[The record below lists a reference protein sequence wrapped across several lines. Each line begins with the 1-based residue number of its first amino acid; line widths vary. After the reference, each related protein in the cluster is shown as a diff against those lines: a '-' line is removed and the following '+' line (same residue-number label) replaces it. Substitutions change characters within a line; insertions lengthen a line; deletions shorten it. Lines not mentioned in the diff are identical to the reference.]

1 MSELQIGLLAIGALV
16 IGGVFAYNRIQER
29 RARDA
34 ARRAFP
40 SARADVLMGAGQ
52 APDSALPVATAA
64 RVETPGGGPVE
75 PDQRLDYVIELRP
88 RGAPAAAVVQ
98 EQWRPIQRRHLPRAA
113 LSGPGADG
121 VWRAALQLVSRDG
134 IVSEAELIEFRA
146 AVETMAAALG
156 AAVAAP
162 EMKSAMERAR
172 ELDALC
178 AETDIQVVMHVVAPP
193 GGTLAGAALA
203 EAAAGAGL
211 ELAADGRFV
220 QRSPADRV
228 VLSLAARDGTP
239 FDAASLSRTAI
250 PAVSLTLD
258 VPHAAET
265 RRAFEAM
272 TRLARHLAAA
282 CAGEVVDDNGKALG
296 EAALAAIAEQLD
308 RVRTALESRG
318 IGPGG
323 ALAAR
328 LFS

>member
-40 SARADVLMGAGQ
+40 PAGADVLMGAGRTPEQ
-52 APDSALPVATAA
+52 APAATPA
-64 RVETPGGGPVE
+64 RAEAHGGGPVE
-75 PDQRLDYVIELRP
+75 PDERLDYVIELRP
-88 RGAPAAAVVQ
+88 RGALAAAVVQ
-98 EQWRPIQRRHLPRAA
+98 EHWRPIQRRHSPRAA
-113 LSGPGADG
+113 LAGPGADG
-121 VWRAALQLVSRDG
+121 AWRAALQLVSRAG

-146 AVETMAAALG
+146 AAETMAAALG

-162 EMKSAMERAR
+162 EMKSALERAR

-178 AETDIQVVMHVVAPP
+178 AETDIQVVLHVVAPP
-193 GGTLAGAALA
+193 QGALAGAAIA
-203 EAAAGAGL
+203 EAATGAGL

-220 QRSPADRV
+220 QRSASDRV
-228 VLSLAARDGTP
+228 ALSLAARDGTR
-239 FDAASLSRTAI
+239 FDGAALGRAAVA
-250 PAVSLTLD
+250 AVSLTLD
-258 VPHAAET
+258 VPHAADT

-282 CAGEVVDDNGKALG
+282 CGGEVVDDNGKALG
-296 EAALAAIAEQLD
+296 EAALAAIAAQLD
-308 RVRTALESRG
+308 RVRAALEARG
-318 IGPGG
+318 IAPGG
-323 ALAAR
+323 ALAGR